1 MAHLAQDL
9 HCHREPADAGQLRLL
24 IPQAA
29 QIARTRMEAFNV
41 TYELEQSDTTLEIF
55 TNMPTPARDMFS
67 FPKPSGLSLGMQ
79 HSQYPGWTTAH
90 VAAVE
95 TALAWQQAGLIHHFC
110 DLFRWKRDTDAIY
123 TNNNEEKDQIRRGL
137 EALGL
142 PSRPPQYTRHL
153 PIRPDPQAVQLALDL
168 SNHLD
173 SGRVAVFLIG
183 SRARGD
189 HQPASDIDLLIY
201 IDEDT
206 SNLHEYTERTR
217 RRARRFIRT
226 NTASLRRKGVFVDS
240 SIVQGWQRT
249 KWRHHSEKLAPAT
262 PNGLAFAKNPELLE
276 QTPISLA
283 EQESVQGGLAFH
295 FLTAGAEIINV
306 GDSDWARK
314 DALDLMRCK

>member
-1 MAHLAQDL
+1 MARLAQDL
-9 HCHREPADAGQLRLL
+9 HCHREPADAEQLRPL

-41 TYELEQSDTTLEIF
+41 AYEIEQSDTTLEIF

-79 HSQYPGWTTAH
+79 QSRHSGWTTAH

-110 DLFRWKRDTDAIY
+110 DLFRWKRDIDALY
-123 TNNNEEKDQIRRGL
+123 TNNSEERDQIARGL
-137 EALGL
+137 EALGV
-142 PSRPPQYTRHL
+142 PRRPPQYTHHL

-189 HQPASDIDLLIY
+189 HQPGSDIDLLIY
-201 IDEDT
+201 TDENT
-206 SNLHEYTERTR
+206 SNEYIERTR

-226 NTASLRRKGVFVDS
+226 NTVSLRRKGVLVDS
-240 SIVQGWQRT
+240 SIVREWHNPA
-249 KWRHHSEKLAPAT
+249 WRHHSEKLAPAT

-283 EQESVQGGLAFH
+283 EQGSIQGGLAFH